1 MLSYDLLLPG
11 NRHCSFHA
19 TRFAVCALLA
29 AGAARGQQ
37 PAAPLTLADCQRKA
51 LAAPSAVSLARKD
64 REIAARDVSIAWA
77 GLLPQSAVRS
87 AYVYNSPSRSD
98 RSTMSFVALNGMRE
112 FSALASIFQE
122 LDTSGRLRADLERA
136 RAGQEA
142 ARASAGIAERDL
154 KRAVA
159 GAYYRLLLAR
169 HLVEAIQSSLQESEG
184 FERRVKLLE
193 GGGEAARADV
203 VKAGVQVAVLRQA
216 VKAAELAAELAN
228 QDLAAYWTAD
238 VKQRVEIVDV
248 FEELEAVPEER
259 AAQPGEPYRKRL
271 EFSFLEAQA
280 KGFRAEARMAR
291 AAMLP
296 QLGWVFDYGL
306 DVNRVTW
313 RERGYSAAVTL
324 NIPVFDWMR
333 ALNASRQFRA
343 RAAQVEDSRA
353 MAERR
358 LSQAYETALAQV
370 RSWRE
375 QVEQSRAQVAMS
387 QEDLKLSRV
396 RYEGGEGAAV
406 EVVIA
411 QRQLADAR
419 ANYYAS
425 VAALLNARADLEV
438 ASGR

>member
-1 MLSYDLLLPG
+1 MKLFCAHG
-11 NRHCSFHA
+11 A
-19 TRFAVCALLA
+19 KAAAAVMLLA
-29 AGAARGQQ
+29 GWQAAGQQ
-37 PAAPLTLADCQRKA
+37 ASVSLTLADCQRKA
-51 LAAPSAVSLARKD
+51 LAAPSAVSLARME
-64 REIAARDVSIAWA
+64 REIASRDVMISRA
-77 GLLPQSAVRS
+77 GLLPQSAVHS
-87 AYVYNSPSRSD
+87 AYTYNSPSRSD
-98 RSTMSFVALNGMRE
+98 PATTSFVALNGMRE
-112 FSALASIFQE
+112 FSALATIFQE
-122 LDTSGRLRADLERA
+122 LDTSGRLRADLQRA
-136 RAGQEA
+136 RAGEDA

-169 HLVEAIQSSLQESEG
+169 HLVEAVRSSLQESEN
-184 FERRVKLLE
+184 FEHRVKLLE
-193 GGGEAARADV
+193 AGGEAARADV
-203 VKAGVQVAVLRQA
+203 VKAGVQVAMLRQA
-216 VKAAELAAELAN
+216 LKAAQLAADLAN

-248 FEELEAVPEER
+248 FEDLEAVPEEG
-259 AAQPGEPYRKRL
+259 AALPGQPYRKRL
-271 EFSFLEAQA
+271 EFSLLDAQVR
-280 KGFRAEARMAR
+280 GFRAEARKAK

-306 DVNRVTW
+306 DANRVAW
-313 RERGYSAAVTL
+313 RERGYAATVTL

-353 MAERR
+353 IAERR
-358 LSQAYETALAQV
+358 LSQAYETALEQV
-370 RSWRE
+370 RSLRE
-375 QVEQSRAQVAMS
+375 QVEQSRQQVAMS

-396 RYEGGEGAAV
+396 RYEGGEGAALD
-406 EVVIA
+406 VVVA

-419 ANYYAS
+419 ANFYAS